1 MRVILSSGISIPK
14 DQISNEIA
22 DLIRDRFTYQN
33 PVFMKNAKL
42 GFRNWGVSQ
51 TLSLLRDTGDYYRLP
66 RGCLGQVGQL
76 VEIEIENQTIEN
88 PVDFPPSSLSLRPY
102 QQTAVNALLQSNQGL
117 LVAPCGAGKT
127 EIGCDLIHI
136 RCQKTLIITHMKDL
150 VQQWA
155 ERISS
160 KLNIEAGII
169 GAGRWDDSKAV
180 TVATVQSL
188 RNCLQPSFVN
198 QFGMVVLDECH
209 HAPAKTFCE
218 ILNLFPARC
227 RYGLSATPTRADGLE
242 FLMYAAFGRILH
254 EITDADMGADHTTT
268 PSVVIV
274 ETGCYLP
281 SVDDYSQMLEG
292 LFRDEARNTLI
303 VETVAVEALKGHHS
317 CLVLSQRISHI
328 ALLSKKLSDSF
339 PTIKTRL
346 ITGKEPQSV
355 RQQALDDMRS
365 GIINVLFSCK
375 LADEGLDIPRLD
387 RMFLTAPIRSV
398 SRLVQQ
404 IGRIKRP
411 FPGKHDAVVYDFLDS
426 SLSMALSQF
435 YTRSKVYKSQKM
447 VVEKANYGSNYY
459 RKAA

>member
-1 MRVILSSGISIPK
+1 
-14 DQISNEIA
+14 
-22 DLIRDRFTYQN
+22 
-33 PVFMKNAKL
+33 MKNAKL

-254 EITDADMGADHTTT
+254 EITDADMGADH
-268 PSVVIV
+268 
-274 ETGCYLP
+274 
-281 SVDDYSQMLEG
+281 
-292 LFRDEARNTLI
+292 
-303 VETVAVEALKGHHS
+303 
-317 CLVLSQRISHI
+317 
-328 ALLSKKLSDSF
+328 
-339 PTIKTRL
+339 
-346 ITGKEPQSV
+346 
-355 RQQALDDMRS
+355 
-365 GIINVLFSCK
+365 
-375 LADEGLDIPRLD
+375 
-387 RMFLTAPIRSV
+387 
-398 SRLVQQ
+398 
-404 IGRIKRP
+404 
-411 FPGKHDAVVYDFLDS
+411 
-426 SLSMALSQF
+426 
-435 YTRSKVYKSQKM
+435 
-447 VVEKANYGSNYY
+447 
-459 RKAA
+459 